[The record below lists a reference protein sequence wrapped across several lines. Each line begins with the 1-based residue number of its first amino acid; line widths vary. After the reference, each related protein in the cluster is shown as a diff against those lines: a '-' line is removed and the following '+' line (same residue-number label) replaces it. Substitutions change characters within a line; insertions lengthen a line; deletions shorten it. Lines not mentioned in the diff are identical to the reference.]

1 MGLKKEIIAN
11 ASNRLKKQDIDF
23 ETLLKSIYDDK
34 IKIEK
39 EKEEIQKNLHQV
51 EILKNNLQR
60 DDSKIREQEKEII
73 NKAKLNARQIL
84 LDAKDDATSLIN
96 QMKEISESSSDLK
109 KLNNLRNSLNNS
121 IKNISISGN
130 EELEIMP
137 IDESKIVPGAKVF
150 ISTLGQNGT
159 ILSKIS
165 KSKEVQVQIGLIKTN
180 VNIKYLEEPKKIKN
194 DINKT
199 PPSSANYSS
208 ISKTKTVNSEINVIG
223 LTVDQALPLID
234 KFIDDCFLAKLK
246 TARIVHGKGTG
257 KLREGIHSYLK
268 KNKRV
273 KSFRIGTYGEGEM
286 GVTIIN
292 FN

>member
-130 EELEIMP
+130 EELEIIP

-194 DINKT
+194 DINRT

>member
-130 EELEIMP
+130 EELDVIP
-137 IDESKIVPGAKVF
+137 IDESKVVPGVTVF
-150 ISTLGQNGT
+150 VSTLGQNGT
-159 ILSKIS
+159 VLSKIS
-165 KSKEVQVQIGLIKTN
+165 KSKEVQVQIGSIKTN
-180 VNIKYLEEPKKIKN
+180 VNIKYLEEPKKLKN
-194 DINKT
+194 DINKI
-199 PPSSANYSS
+199 PSSSANYSS
-208 ISKTKTVNSEINVIG
+208 ISKTRTINSEINVIG

>member
-130 EELEIMP
+130 EELEIIP

-165 KSKEVQVQIGLIKTN
+165 KSKEVQVQIGLIKTD

>member
-11 ASNRLKKQDIDF
+11 ASNRLKKQDINF

-130 EELEIMP
+130 EELEIIP

-194 DINKT
+194 DINRT
-199 PPSSANYSS
+199 PPSFANYSS

>member
-130 EELEIMP
+130 E
-137 IDESKIVPGAKVF
+137 
-150 ISTLGQNGT
+150 
-159 ILSKIS
+159 
-165 KSKEVQVQIGLIKTN
+165 
-180 VNIKYLEEPKKIKN
+180 
-194 DINKT
+194 
-199 PPSSANYSS
+199 
-208 ISKTKTVNSEINVIG
+208 
-223 LTVDQALPLID
+223 
-234 KFIDDCFLAKLK
+234 
-246 TARIVHGKGTG
+246 
-257 KLREGIHSYLK
+257 
-268 KNKRV
+268 
-273 KSFRIGTYGEGEM
+273 
-286 GVTIIN
+286 
-292 FN
+292 

>member
-96 QMKEISESSSDLK
+96 QMKEISESSFDLK

-130 EELEIMP
+130 EELEIIP

>member
-1 MGLKKEIIAN
+1 LGLKKEIIAN

-130 EELEIMP
+130 EELEIIP

>member
-1 MGLKKEIIAN
+1 MKKH
-11 ASNRLKKQDIDF
+11 DIDF

-34 IKIEK
+34 IEIEK
-39 EKEEIQKNLHQV
+39 EKEDIKKNLHQV

-60 DDSKIREQEKEII
+60 DDSKIREQENEII

-121 IKNISISGN
+121 IKNISLNGN
-130 EELEIMP
+130 EELNIIP
-137 IDESKIVPGAKVF
+137 IDESKIVPGVTVF
-150 ISTLGQNGT
+150 VCTLGQNGT
-159 ILSKIS
+159 VLSKIS
-165 KSKEVQVQIGLIKTN
+165 KSKEVQVQIGLMKTN
-180 VNIKYLEEPKKIKN
+180 VNIKYLEEPKKLKN
-194 DINKT
+194 DVNKT
-199 PPSSANYSS
+199 PASSANYSS
-208 ISKTKTVNSEINVIG
+208 ISKTRTVNSEINVIA